1 MTRRTIAL
9 GGALFLAFAA
19 LPLQAQDKGGTIRVQ
34 INYTGT
40 GTVDQD
46 HKIYVALWDSP
57 DFAKPGTQMMPVAV
71 KFVASKNGIVSFTDV
86 KKTPAY
92 VSAAYDPTGKWDGQ
106 SGPPP
111 TGSPIGMAS
120 DAPPTP
126 KAIDAGPGKSA
137 KATIKFDDS
146 QKMM

>member
-1 MTRRTIAL
+1 MTRRAIAL
-9 GGALFLAFAA
+9 GGALLLAVAA
-19 LPLQAQDKGGTIRVQ
+19 LPLQAQDKGGTVRVQ
-34 INYTGT
+34 INYTGS

-46 HKIYVALWDSP
+46 HKIYVALWDSS
-57 DFAKPGTQMMPVAV
+57 DFMKPGTQMMPVAV
-71 KFVASKNGIVSFTDV
+71 KFVTSKNGIVSFMDV

-111 TGSPIGMAS
+111 AGASLGMDS
-120 DAPPTP
+120 DAPPNP
-126 KAIDAGPGKSA
+126 NAIDVAPGKSS

-146 QKMM
+146 HKMM